1 MSIITGFAEEIGI
14 LTLIRASFD
23 IHLLCFQ
30 RFIRMFA
37 YGQVTIILALFFQDL
52 GISQDK
58 TGLFMTGTLL
68 GDVVISFFLT
78 LVADRLGR
86 RKILAGGAILMCMS
100 GVTFSYAS
108 NYWVLLIAAI
118 VGVISPS
125 GNEIGPFRAIE
136 ESTLAHLTDLKDRP
150 DLYAWYSLLGSLGA
164 ALGTISSGWL
174 VEKLQE
180 GYSWSA
186 LQSYRVVFVLYSLIA
201 IFKFV
206 ASIMLSPLVEL
217 EQVPAEP
224 KLDPTSA
231 AERGSSSRP
240 QDSQGDSYAM
250 RPLAKSNESSDSLTA
265 NNDDDT
271 EELFEEMD
279 QYSQAPKKRS
289 KWLFW
294 VDYLPQ
300 LTPNSRRVVLQLVL
314 LFSLDSFG
322 SGIATQSWLSYYFA
336 ERFAVKE
343 GALGSL
349 FFVTNLI
356 SAASSIVASSI
367 SKRLGPIV
375 TMVATHLPS
384 SIVLAVLGFP
394 PQQSVAMILLIVRSC
409 TASMDV
415 APRQA
420 FLSSI
425 VTKEERTSV
434 MGVVNVVRTLAQSGG
449 PGLMGKFA
457 SMNMMPIGF
466 LIAGLCKGGYDLG
479 ILASFLGTQLH
490 NN

>member
-1 MSIITGFAEEIGI
+1 MSIFTRFAEEIGI
-14 LTLIRASFD
+14 LTLIHASFD

-37 YGQVTIILALFFQDL
+37 YGQVTIIFALFFEAL
-52 GISQDK
+52 GIQQDK
-58 TGLFMTGTLL
+58 TGLFMTSTLL

-78 LVADRLGR
+78 LVADRIGR
-86 RKILAGGAILMCMS
+86 RKILAAGAILMGMS
-100 GVTFSYAS
+100 GITFSYS
-108 NYWVLLIAAI
+108 TNYWVLLAAAI
-118 VGVISPS
+118 IGVISPS
-125 GNEIGPFRAIE
+125 GNEIGPFRAVE
-136 ESTLAHLTDLKDRP
+136 ESTMAHLADLKDRS

-164 ALGTISSGWL
+164 ALGTITSGWI

-180 GYSWSA
+180 DYSWSV
-186 LQSYRVVFVLYSLIA
+186 LGSYRLIFVLYSIIA
-201 IFKFV
+201 VFKFA
-206 ASIMLSPLVEL
+206 ASIMLSPRTEL
-217 EQVPAEP
+217 EPVPSEP
-224 KLDPTSA
+224 KRDPTLA
-231 AERGSSSRP
+231 AERGTSSRP
-240 QDSQGDSYAM
+240 YDGQGDSYAM
-250 RPLAKSNESSDSLTA
+250 RPLAKANESTDSLTT
-265 NNDDDT
+265 NNED
-271 EELFEEMD
+271 EREVLEEMS
-279 QYSQAPKKRS
+279 QYSTQRKRP

-300 LTPNSRRVVLQLVL
+300 LTPHSRKVVVQLVL

-336 ERFAVKE
+336 DRFGVKE
-343 GALGSL
+343 GALGTLL
-349 FFVTNLI
+349 FITNLI

-367 SKRLGPIV
+367 SKRLGPII

-394 PQQSVAMILLIVRSC
+394 SNKNVAMILLIARSC

-425 VTKEERTSV
+425 VTKEERTGV

-466 LIAGLCKGGYDLG
+466 LIAGLCKGTYDLG
-479 ILASFLGTQLH
+479 ILVSFLGAQLH
-490 NN
+490 SK

>member
-1 MSIITGFAEEIGI
+1 MSILSRFAEEIGI

-37 YGQVTIILALFFQDL
+37 YGQVTIILALFFQNL
-52 GISQDK
+52 GITQDK

-68 GDVVISFFLT
+68 GDVVISFVLT
-78 LVADRLGR
+78 IVADKIGR
-86 RKILAGGAILMCMS
+86 RKILALGAILMCMS

-108 NYWVLLIAAI
+108 NYWILLIAAI

-136 ESTLAHLTDLKDRP
+136 ESIMAHLTDLKDRS
-150 DLYAWYSLLGSLGA
+150 DLYAWSSLLGSLGA
-164 ALGTISSGWL
+164 ALGTITSGWL
-174 VEKLQE
+174 VQKLQE
-180 GYSWSA
+180 DYSWSA
-186 LQSYRVVFVLYSLIA
+186 LQSYRLIFVLYSLVA

-206 ASIMLSPLVEL
+206 SSIMLSPLAEL
-217 EQVPAEP
+217 EPIRAEP

-231 AERGSSSRP
+231 TERGPSSRA

-250 RPLAKSNESSDSLTA
+250 RPLAKANESSDSLTA
-265 NNDDDT
+265 NNEDDT
-271 EELFEEMD
+271 DELFDEMD
-279 QYSQAPKKRS
+279 RYSQVQKKRS

-300 LTPNSRRVVLQLVL
+300 LTPNSQKVIFQLLL

-322 SGIATQSWLSYYFA
+322 GGIATQSWLSYYFA
-336 ERFAVKE
+336 QRFGVKE
-343 GALGSL
+343 GTLGSL

-367 SKRLGPIV
+367 SKRLGPII
-375 TMVATHLPS
+375 TMVTTHLPS

-394 PQQSVAMILLIVRSC
+394 PQQVVAMILLILRAC
-409 TASMDV
+409 TSSMDV

-434 MGVVNVVRTLAQSGG
+434 MGIVNVVRTLAQSAG

-466 LIAGLCKGGYDLG
+466 LIAGLSKATYDLG
-479 ILASFLGTQLH
+479 ILAWFLGTQLH